1 MCMPKVDELQKYD
14 KLQEQLADLKEGK
27 EVAARKMKSIL
38 SDEQLKTIDDKWDE
52 QLKLRAKVKARTKQ
66 QQIDAGY
73 KTKREVQIEVY
84 EEAIKDMDITS
95 ILRRKLDDLE
105 LKRTKIYLDSYFDAT
120 RDEKTRYQAESIANN
135 TLKRAGMRRYDGV
148 DNTYN
153 NKRDKEIA
161 ESEAALKKT
170 LGIKDTDEEDGT

>member
-1 MCMPKVDELQKYD
+1 MPKIDELQKYE

-27 EVAARKMKSIL
+27 EVAARKMNVVL
-38 SDEQLKTIDDKWDE
+38 DEKQLKAIDDAWAHQQ
-52 QLKLRAKVKARTKQ
+52 QLRKTTKARTKQ
-66 QQIDAGY
+66 QQIDAGF
-73 KTKREVQIEVY
+73 KSKRDIHIEIY
-84 EEAIKDMDITS
+84 EQAIKDMDITA

-135 TLKRAGMRRYDGV
+135 TLKRAGMRRYDSV
-148 DNTYN
+148 DNAYN

-161 ESEAALKKT
+161 DSEAALKKM
-170 LGIKDTDEEDGT
+170 LGIKDIDEEDET